1 MPIFLLEQSDM
12 PPNEGERLPTPY
24 TQGRG
29 RVEVLVVEDDPA
41 ARAEYCELLTSLGY
55 SCSSV
60 ADGTEALNVIASKPN
75 IGIVLTD
82 LDLPTMDGLS
92 LLSELQ
98 ARFTPFRPMVAIVVT
113 GMTTLETAMEVMR
126 FDATDFLCKPVSPA
140 LLAASLRRASARWSM
155 LDSQFRLLAL
165 MEQGNRDV
173 LNSSGATK
181 AKNSR
186 LNPNRDVLRK
196 FVRSIL
202 KARQQRSEFMDI
214 SKFAD
219 PAWDI
224 MLDLT
229 SASLEGRSV
238 PALSVGV
245 AANVPMTTALR
256 YVKRLVEDGVI
267 KRWDDPDD
275 KRRSLLALEDHAL
288 EGMIQYLSSVWR
300 SMAADVM
307 AAS

>member
-1 MPIFLLEQSDM
+1 MSAF
-12 PPNEGERLPTPY
+12 EGEGFSNPY
-24 TQGRG
+24 AQDRG
-29 RVEVLVVEDDPA
+29 RVNVLVVEDDPA
-41 ARAEYCELLTSLGY
+41 ARAEYCDLLTSLGY

-60 ADGTEALNVIASKPN
+60 ADGAEALKVIASNPN
-75 IGIVLTD
+75 VGIVLTD

-98 ARFTPFRPMVAIVVT
+98 ARFTPFRPMVSIVVT

-126 FDATDFLCKPVSPA
+126 SDAADFLCKPVSPA
-140 LLAASLRRASARWSM
+140 LLAAALRRASARWSM
-155 LDSQFRLLAL
+155 LDGQFRLLAL
-165 MEQGNRDV
+165 MEQGNSDV
-173 LNSSGATK
+173 IKSSRTTRSK
-181 AKNSR
+181 ADS
-186 LNPNRDVLRK
+186 LSPNRVVLQK

-202 KARQQRSEFMDI
+202 KARQRRAEFMDI

-238 PALSVGV
+238 PALSVGA

-275 KRRSLLALEDHAL
+275 KRRSLLALEDRAL